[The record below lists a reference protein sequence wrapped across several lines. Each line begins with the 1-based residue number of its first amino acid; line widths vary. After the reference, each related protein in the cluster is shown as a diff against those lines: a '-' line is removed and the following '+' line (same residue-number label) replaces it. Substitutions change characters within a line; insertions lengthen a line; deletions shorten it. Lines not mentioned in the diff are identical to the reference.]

1 MGSYQFTFN
10 ICNSVCGVSLHV
22 GRAPHTAQL
31 VLHTHVLWLHFPT
44 AVVRLWDFVPSEM
57 FAAWYYISC
66 FHHSFKD
73 ISLCLNRIC
82 VCCYGV
88 LCSSTTVFSSRET
101 SLLNN
106 SCNNVWMLCFF
117 LSTQPLELL
126 LRTFLKLKHVPS
138 LFGFLQIIAYYLHV
152 RCHSKSHFQTSFHG
166 LSNPYHRL
174 HLYRTAVSL
183 GVNLIIL

>member
-73 ISLCLNRIC
+73 ISLCLNRNC
-82 VCCYGV
+82 VCCYIVCCV
-88 LCSSTTVFSSRET
+88 LPPQFFLLTRRVYSIIHATMCGCYVFSFYTTPRATSQNIPQTQTCSFIVWISPNNCLLLTCEVSFKISLSDQFSWFVKSISQVT
-101 SLLNN
+101 SL
-106 SCNNVWMLCFF
+106 
-117 LSTQPLELL
+117 
-126 LRTFLKLKHVPS
+126 
-138 LFGFLQIIAYYLHV
+138 
-152 RCHSKSHFQTSFHG
+152 
-166 LSNPYHRL
+166 
-174 HLYRTAVSL
+174 
-183 GVNLIIL
+183 